1 MNERIDLPSVE
12 ALAFLGDAVHSLCIR
27 ERLVRQGIPK
37 SGELNRLTQ
46 TYITATAQARLVEK
60 CKPYFTELEADVFRR
75 GANHKHLQTP
85 KHTSGADYRAATG
98 FECVLGMHYYLGNYE
113 RIDALLSMEGQND
126 DTED

>member
-1 MNERIDLPSVE
+1 MNEQRELPSVE
-12 ALAFLGDAVHSLCIR
+12 ALAFLGDAVHSLYVR
-27 ERLVRQGIPK
+27 EMLVRAGVPK

-46 TYITATAQARLVEK
+46 EHITATAQARLVEK

-85 KHTSGADYRAATG
+85 KHTRGADYRAATG
-98 FECVLGMHYYLGNYE
+98 FECVLGMHYYLGNHE

>member
-1 MNERIDLPSVE
+1 MNEQRELPSVE
-12 ALAFLGDAVHSLCIR
+12 ALAFLGDAVHSLYVR
-27 ERLVRQGIPK
+27 ERLVRAGVPK

-46 TYITATAQARLVEK
+46 EHITATAQARLVEK

-75 GANHKHLQTP
+75 GANHKHLQVP
-85 KHTSGADYRAATG
+85 KHTRGADYRAATG
-98 FECVLGMHYYLGNYE
+98 FECVLGMHYYLENHE

>member
-1 MNERIDLPSVE
+1 MNGQNELPSVE
-12 ALAFLGDAVHSLCIR
+12 ALAFLGDAVHSLYIR
-27 ERLVRQGIPK
+27 AHLVRRGIPR
-37 SGELNRLTQ
+37 SGELNRQTQ
-46 TYITATAQARLVEK
+46 TYITATAQARLAEK

-98 FECVLGMHYYLGNYE
+98 LECVLGMHYYLGNYE